1 MFSLGNG
8 ASEDFVE
15 EANDGL
21 VDLGDEGD
29 LDRELA
35 DKTDEGS
42 RQYISG
48 YIARKVS
55 SMFNLSQRL

>member
-35 DKTDEGS
+35 DKTDERRGFPPVYLWIHNS
-42 RQYISG
+42 
-48 YIARKVS
+48 
-55 SMFNLSQRL
+55 